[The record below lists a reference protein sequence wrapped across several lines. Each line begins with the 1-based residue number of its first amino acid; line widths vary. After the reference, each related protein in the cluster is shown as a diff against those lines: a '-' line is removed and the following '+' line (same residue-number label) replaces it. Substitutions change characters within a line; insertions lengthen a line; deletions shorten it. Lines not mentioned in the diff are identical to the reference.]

1 MENHNVSTSNILLET
16 LDDDI
21 PITIT
26 LSTPSRDIGI
36 KNKDSASTTP
46 CDNQVPL
53 ETELAALKLFV
64 VEQFFLIKKEIKDR

>member
-21 PITIT
+21 PITVT
-26 LSTPSRDIGI
+26 LSTPSRDIGTKI
-36 KNKDSASTTP
+36 KDSAPTTS

-53 ETELAALKLFV
+53 ETELAAVKSL
-64 VEQFFLIKKEIKDR
+64 